1 MGVFLAG
8 PLAAELRAAPG
19 AEAPLPAARRILEV
33 LVPLV
38 YRPAVKVP
46 GPRVSSSSLRSSPPA
61 ASTPA

>member
-8 PLAAELRAAPG
+8 PLAEELRAAPG

-38 YRPAVKVP
+38 YRPAVKVTAP
-46 GPRVSSSSLRSSPPA
+46 SLMAA
-61 ASTPA
+61 ASLLPTASTSA